1 MAARKT
7 AIFGLILGLS
17 LAQGPSFAESEAERR
32 AKVAV
37 RVGSRSMTVGEL
49 EDRLAGIPPLQQATL
64 GATRSEIVHAYVDQ
78 VVVRELLLAEGADK
92 EGLSKKAP
100 TSFQLKRALSTATLR
115 AAHAPIPSANAI
127 PMADVQKY
135 YDDNRSRFDAP
146 ERINIWRILCKTQD
160 EAQKVLD
167 DAKRTPTIAKYN
179 DLAREH
185 SLDKATNMRGG
196 NLGFVGPDGTSNEAG
211 LKVDPALVRAV
222 VPLKDGEFA
231 PQPVKEGDAFA
242 VLWRRATVPPS
253 KRTVEEAAAQ
263 IRSTLYRERIEGIEK
278 KLIDDLRA
286 KKVSN
291 VDASKLGMIVLP
303 AFDAGVNLPRTVP
316 SAGSSAPRP

>member
-1 MAARKT
+1 VAARKR
-7 AIFGLILGLS
+7 AFFGLILGLS
-17 LAQGPSFAESEAERR
+17 LAQAPLHAESDAERR

-37 RVGSRSMTVGEL
+37 RVGSRAVTVGEL
-49 EDRLAGIPPLQQATL
+49 EDRLAGIPPFQQATL

-78 VVVRELLLAEGADK
+78 VILRDLLLAAGAEK
-92 EGLSKKAP
+92 NGLADKAP

-115 AAHAPIPSANAI
+115 ASHAALPSANAI

-135 YDDNRSRFDAP
+135 YDDNRARFDAP

-167 DAKRTPTIAKYN
+167 EAKHAPTIAKYN

-196 NLGFVGPDGTSNEAG
+196 NLGFVSPDGTSNEAG
-211 LKVDPALVRAV
+211 LKVDPALIRAV
-222 VPLKDGEFA
+222 SGLKDGEFA
-231 PQPVKEGDAFA
+231 PRPVQEGDAFA
-242 VLWRRATVPPS
+242 VVWRRATVPPS
-253 KRTVEEAAAQ
+253 KRTVEEASAQ

-303 AFDAGVNLPRTVP
+303 AFDAGINLPRTVP
-316 SAGSSAPRP
+316 SASAAPKK